1 MTNLSSLSKATISIA
16 LSVAAILIAGVSR
29 LLLGPSAEPWDSML
43 EILMVGL
50 PLGFALWSL
59 RRAGQSIR
67 EVSAVCGQ
75 AFKGDLEA
83 RVLGARDGGDVGR
96 LQKSVNDMLDIV
108 DAFVRESA
116 ASMEYVSRGKTF
128 RKVLT
133 RGLPGSFR
141 NGAIVINAGTDSMDH
156 RVRELAVVAQ
166 NFGNS
171 MDKVVR
177 SLDAAATELGSDAES
192 SAAAAEE
199 TSRQAAA
206 VAAAAEEASTN
217 VQTVASAA
225 EELSAS
231 ITEITRQVTRS
242 TTSTS
247 QAVAD
252 AQHTDAQ
259 IKSLAEAAQRI
270 GDVVKLISDIA
281 GQTNLLALNAT
292 IEAARAGEA
301 GKGFAVVASEV
312 KNLATQTARATDEI
326 GAKITE
332 MQSATSQSVQAVQT
346 ISRTISEI
354 SEVSSTIA
362 AAVEEQ
368 SAATQE
374 IARNVQQASAGTT
387 EVSSNIVG
395 ISQAAA
401 DTGQTASRVSGASQ
415 RISSEVSTLR
425 SEVDRFLASMKAA

>member
-1 MTNLSSLSKATISIA
+1 MMNLSSLSKAMISIA
-16 LSVAAILIAGVSR
+16 VALAAVLVAGAMRLSIAA
-29 LLLGPSAEPWDSML
+29 AEPWWTLL
-43 EILMVGL
+43 ELLMAVL

-59 RRAGQSIR
+59 RLAARCTGEVAG
-67 EVSAVCGQ
+67 VCAR
-75 AFKGDLEA
+75 AFKGDLEP
-83 RVLGARDGGDVGR
+83 RVLGTRDGGDIGR

-108 DAFVRESA
+108 DAYVRETA

-141 NGAIVINAGTDSMDH
+141 NGAIVINAGTESMER

-166 NFGNS
+166 TFGNS
-171 MDKVVR
+171 MDNVAK
-177 SLDAAATELGSDAES
+177 SLAQAAGELSSDAES
-192 SAAAAEE
+192 AAAASEE
-199 TSRQAAA
+199 TSRQATA
-206 VAAAAEEASTN
+206 VAAASEEASVN

-231 ITEITRQVTRS
+231 ITEINRQVTRS
-242 TTSTS
+242 SSSTS

-259 IKSLAEAAQRI
+259 IRGLAEAAQKI
-270 GDVVKLISDIA
+270 GDVVKLISAIA

-312 KNLATQTARATDEI
+312 KNLATQTARATEEI
-326 GAKITE
+326 SAKIAE
-332 MQSATSQSVQAVQT
+332 MQSSTSQSVEAVQT
-346 ISRTISEI
+346 ISRTIAEI
-354 SEVSSTIA
+354 NEVSATIA

-368 SAATQE
+368 GAATQE
-374 IARNVQQASAGTT
+374 IARNVEQASAGTS
-387 EVSSNIVG
+387 EVSVNITG

-401 DTGQTASRVSGASQ
+401 ENGQTALRVSGAAQ
-415 RISSEVSTLR
+415 RISGEVDTLR
-425 SEVDRFLASMKAA
+425 AEVERFLAKMKAA

>member
-1 MTNLSSLSKATISIA
+1 MTNISSLSKATLAIA
-16 LSVAAILIAGVSR
+16 VAIAAAVVVEAARLAFGPLIA
-29 LLLGPSAEPWDSML
+29 PWDSL
-43 EILMVGL
+43 VEIAAICL
-50 PLGFALWSL
+50 PLGLALWSIHHAA
-59 RRAGQSIR
+59 RAIR
-67 EVSAVCGQ
+67 EVSAVCVQ

-83 RVLGARDGGDVGR
+83 RVLGARDGGDIGR
-96 LQKSVNDMLDIV
+96 VQKSVNDMLDIV

-141 NGAIVINAGTDSMDH
+141 NGAIVINAGTDSMDR

-166 NFGNS
+166 NFGDS

-177 SLDAAATELGSDAES
+177 SLAEAATELASDADS

-247 QAVAD
+247 QAVTD

-259 IKSLAEAAQRI
+259 IKGLAEAAQRI

-354 SEVSSTIA
+354 SEVSATIA

-401 DTGQTASRVSGASQ
+401 DTGQTATRVSGASQ
-415 RISSEVSTLR
+415 RISGEVSTLR
-425 SEVDRFLASMKAA
+425 NEVDRFLASMKAA

>member
-1 MTNLSSLSKATISIA
+1 MTNLSSLFKATLSIA
-16 LSVAAILIAGVSR
+16 IVVAAVFIAGAVRLIAGP
-29 LLLGPSAEPWDSML
+29 LAEPWDSVL
-43 EILMVGL
+43 EILVVTV

-59 RRAGQSIR
+59 RRANENIR
-67 EVSAVCGQ
+67 EVSTVCVQ

-83 RVLGARDGGDVGR
+83 RVLGARDGGDIGR
-96 LQKSVNDMLDIV
+96 VQKSVNDMLDIV

-141 NGAIVINAGTDSMDH
+141 NGAIVINAGTDAMDR
-156 RVRELAVVAQ
+156 RVRELAVVAR
-166 NFGNS
+166 NFGGS
-171 MDKVVR
+171 MDKVAKT
-177 SLDAAATELGSDAES
+177 LAQAANELKSDAES
-192 SAAAAEE
+192 AAAAAEE
-199 TSRQAAA
+199 TSRQATA
-206 VAAAAEEASTN
+206 VASASEEASTN

-242 TTSTS
+242 SSSTS
-247 QAVAD
+247 QAVVD
-252 AQHTDAQ
+252 AQNTDAQ
-259 IKSLAEAAQRI
+259 IKGLAEAAQRI
-270 GDVVKLISDIA
+270 GDVLKLISAIA

-312 KNLATQTARATDEI
+312 KNLANQTAKATEEI
-326 GAKITE
+326 SAKIAE
-332 MQSATSQSVQAVQT
+332 MQAATTQSVQAVQT
-346 ISRTISEI
+346 IGRTIAEI
-354 SEVSSTIA
+354 NEVSSTIA

-387 EVSSNIVG
+387 EVSANIVG

-401 DTGQTASRVSGASQ
+401 DTGETASRVSGASQ
-415 RISSEVSTLR
+415 RITTEVDTLR
-425 SEVDRFLASMKAA
+425 TEVERFLASMKAA

>member
-1 MTNLSSLSKATISIA
+1 MMNLSSLSKAAFSIIAA
-16 LSVAAILIAGVSR
+16 LAAVVIAAGLR
-29 LLLGPSAEPWDSML
+29 LVGGAAMEPWDSIAEL
-43 EILMVGL
+43 LLTGGVL
-50 PLGFALWSL
+50 AFALWSL
-59 RRAGQSIR
+59 RRAGRSIR
-67 EVSAVCGQ
+67 EVSEVCIQ

-83 RVLGARDGGDVGR
+83 RVLGARDGGDIGR
-96 LQKSVNDMLDIV
+96 TQKAVNDMLDIV

-116 ASMEYVSRGKTF
+116 ASMDYVSQGKTF

-141 NGAIVINAGTDSMDH
+141 NGAIVINAGTDSMDR
-156 RVRELAVVAQ
+156 RVRELAVMAQ
-166 NFGNS
+166 NFGDS
-171 MDKVVR
+171 MDKVVQ
-177 SLDAAATELGSDAES
+177 SLAQAADELSSDAES
-192 SAAAAEE
+192 SSAAAEE
-199 TSRQAAA
+199 TSRQASA
-206 VAAAAEEASTN
+206 VAAASEEASTN

-242 TTSTS
+242 TQSTH

-270 GDVVKLISDIA
+270 GDVVKLISAIA

-312 KNLATQTARATDEI
+312 KNLATQTARATEEI

-354 SEVSSTIA
+354 SEVASTIA

-374 IARNVQQASAGTT
+374 IARNVQQASAGTS
-387 EVSSNIVG
+387 EVSANITG

-401 DTGQTASRVSGASQ
+401 EAGQTSTRVSGASQ
-415 RISSEVSTLR
+415 RISGEVKTLR
-425 SEVDRFLASMKAA
+425 HEVDRFLATVKAA